1 MIRSLVGICLLAVSS
16 WAASPDLMDVLRGVE
31 NRYNRARTLEVA
43 FQQRYEV
50 PRRAPITE
58 SGELYLRKPGRMRW
72 QYAKPAGKLFVSD
85 GRFVYLYL
93 PEANRVER
101 SKVKESEDIR
111 TPLAF
116 LLGKLDFDRDF
127 RQYTVRQQNADLWIT
142 AEPRSDR
149 APYLQVSFL
158 VQPNFEIRELQVTGL
173 DNSLMHFWFSQEKLN
188 PPVSEAMFRFQ
199 PPKGAE
205 VVEAVEPQ

>member
-1 MIRSLVGICLLAVSS
+1 MIRSLVGICLLAVSG
-16 WAASPDLMDVLRGVE
+16 WAAAPDLMDVLRGVE
-31 NRYNRARTLEVA
+31 NRYNRARTVEVA

-72 QYAKPAGKLFVSD
+72 QYAKPPGKLFVSD
-85 GRFVYLYL
+85 GKFVYLYL

-158 VQPNFEIRELQVTGL
+158 VEPNFAIRELEVTGL

-188 PPVSEAMFRFQ
+188 PPVSDAMFRFQ